1 MLAKEKDGDNSW
13 QVQAVITGVYFAYI
27 KQTY

>member
-13 QVQAVITGVYFAYI
+13 QVQAVITGEYFAYI
-27 KQTY
+27 KQP